1 MAPTPDCFPKL
12 NMSEDPDFKY
22 IIRISNSD
30 VSGEERLAYALTSIR
45 GIGPRISNAIINKL
59 NLDAQ
64 MLAGKLS
71 DKDVAEIEGA
81 IANIGDYVPKWLLN
95 RQNDYDSGEDI
106 HSVSIDLKMTHDD
119 DLNRMKKVKS
129 YKGIRH
135 ASGHKVRGQRTYS
148 NGRKGLALGVSRKK
162 ATGN

>member
-1 MAPTPDCFPKL
+1 MHVSDD
-12 NMSEDPDFKY
+12 SDFKY
-22 IIRISNSD
+22 IIRIANSD

-45 GIGPRISNAIINKL
+45 GIGPRISNAIVQKLKL
-59 NLDAQ
+59 NPNK
-64 MLAGKLS
+64 LAGKLD
-71 DKDVAEIEGA
+71 DKNVVDIENA
-81 IANIGDYVPKWLLN
+81 IMNLNDYVPDWLLN
-95 RQNDYDSGEDI
+95 RQKDYDTGEDV
-106 HSVSIDLKMTHDD
+106 HPVSVELKMTHDE

-162 ATGN
+162 VTQT

>member
-1 MAPTPDCFPKL
+1 
-12 NMSEDPDFKY
+12 MSDDSDFKY
-22 IIRISNSD
+22 IIRIANSD

-45 GIGPRISNAIINKL
+45 GIGPRISNAIVQKLKL
-59 NLDAQ
+59 NPNK
-64 MLAGKLS
+64 LAGKLD
-71 DKDVAEIEGA
+71 DKNVVDIENA
-81 IANIGDYVPKWLLN
+81 IMNLNDYVPDWLLN
-95 RQNDYDSGEDI
+95 RQKDYDTGEDI
-106 HSVSIDLKMTHDD
+106 HPVSVELKMTHDE

-162 ATGN
+162 GAQT